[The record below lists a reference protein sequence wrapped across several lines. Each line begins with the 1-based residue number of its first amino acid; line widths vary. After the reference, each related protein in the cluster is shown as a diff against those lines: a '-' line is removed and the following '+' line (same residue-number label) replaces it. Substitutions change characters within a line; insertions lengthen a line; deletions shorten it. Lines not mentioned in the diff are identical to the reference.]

1 MSQPTR
7 FGIIGAGAI
16 AGAHLQALQ
25 AMGEDVA
32 CVGVLDLR
40 EASAAAMATEAGCPA
55 FTDLEAFLAD
65 AKPEAVIL
73 CTPPSTH
80 APIAL
85 RLMEQGISVLCEK
98 PLSIQPENAR
108 VMLEAADAAGVV
120 FTMAS
125 KFRYVDDVQ
134 KARELIQGGTL
145 GEIVLLENTFAARVD
160 MRERW
165 NSDPDVGGGGVL
177 IDNGTHSADIVRYL
191 LGPVAEVQATEGN
204 RFQGLEVED
213 TVHLFLRSQAGV
225 LASIDLSWSINKQ
238 LDYYIGIYG
247 TEGVMRIGWQESFYE
262 RPNNG
267 GKHVFGTGYSKLG
280 AFEAQL
286 RNFLGAMRGQEA
298 LRITSAEAFDS
309 VEVIAAAYRSL
320 AANDWA
326 EVAPARIAS

>member
-1 MSQPTR
+1 MTQPTR
-7 FGIIGAGAI
+7 FGILGAGAI

-25 AMGEDVA
+25 AMGQEA
-32 CVGVLDLR
+32 TCVGVMDLQA
-40 EASAAAMATEAGCPA
+40 EAAEAMAKDADCPA
-55 FTDLEAFLAD
+55 FNDLEVFLAE
-65 AKPEAVIL
+65 AKPQAVIL

-108 VMLEAADAAGVV
+108 TMLEAAEAAGVV

-134 KARELIQGGTL
+134 KARALISDGTL

-160 MRERW
+160 MRGRW
-165 NSDPDVGGGGVL
+165 NSDPQVGGGGVL

-204 RFQGLEVED
+204 RYQDLNVED

-247 TEGVMRIGWQESFYE
+247 TEGVIRIGWQESFYE

-267 GKHVFGTGYSKLG
+267 GKHVFGSGYSKLG

-286 RNFLGAMRGQEA
+286 RNFLGAMRGEEA

-320 AANDWA
+320 ADNDWA
-326 EVAPARIAS
+326 KVAPARIAS

>member
-1 MSQPTR
+1 MSQATR

-25 AMGEDVA
+25 AMGEDVS
-32 CVGVLDLR
+32 CVGVLDLH
-40 EASAAAMATEAGCPA
+40 ELAAASMAQDAGCPA
-55 FTDLEAFLAD
+55 FTDLEAFLSE

-73 CTPPSTH
+73 CTPPNTH

-98 PLSIQPENAR
+98 PLSIKPEDAR
-108 VMLEAADAAGVV
+108 LMLEAANAAGVV

-134 KARELIQGGTL
+134 KARQLISDGTL

-165 NSDPDVGGGGVL
+165 NADPMVGGGGVL

-238 LDYYIGIYG
+238 LDYYIGVYG
-247 TEGVMRIGWQESFYE
+247 TEGVLRIGWQESFYE

-267 GKHVFGTGYSKLG
+267 GKHVFGSGYSKLG

-286 RNFLGAMRGQEA
+286 RNFLGVMRGKEA

-320 AANDWA
+320 ADNDWA
-326 EVAPARIAS
+326 QVAPARIAS

>member
-1 MSQPTR
+1 MTPPLR
-7 FGIIGAGAI
+7 FGLLGAGAI
-16 AGAHLQALQ
+16 AGAHLEALQ
-25 AMGEDVA
+25 ALEGEA
-32 CVGVLDLR
+32 TCVGVMDLD
-40 EASAAAMATEAGCPA
+40 EAASGRLAKAADCPA
-55 FTDLEAFLAD
+55 YGDLEAFLGGCS
-65 AKPEAVIL
+65 PQAVIL

-80 APIAL
+80 ATLATAL
-85 RLMEQGISVLCEK
+85 MGKGISVLCEK
-98 PLSIQPENAR
+98 PLSIRPEEAR
-108 VMLEAADAAGVV
+108 AMLAAADAAGVA

-125 KFRYVDDVQ
+125 KFRYVVDVNA
-134 KARELIQGGTL
+134 ARTLIQDGVL

-160 MRERW
+160 MRGRW
-165 NSDPDVGGGGVL
+165 NADPEVGGGGVL

-213 TVHLFLRSQAGV
+213 TVHLFLRSQEGV

-247 TEGVMRIGWQESFYE
+247 TEGVLRIGWQESSYE

-267 GKHVFGTGYSKLG
+267 GKHVFGSGYGKLA

-286 RNFLGAMRGQEA
+286 RNFVGAMRGEEE
-298 LRITSAEAFDS
+298 LRITPAEALDS

-320 AANDWA
+320 EANEWA
-326 EVAPARIAS
+326 SVTPAQVVS

>member
-1 MSQPTR
+1 MSQATR

-25 AMGEDVA
+25 AMGEEVL
-32 CVGVLDLR
+32 CVGVLDLHL
-40 EASAAAMATEAGCPA
+40 ESAKAMAEQADCPA
-55 FTDLEAFLAD
+55 FTELDHFLAEAD
-65 AKPEAVIL
+65 PQAVIL

-98 PLSIQPENAR
+98 PLSIEPDNAR
-108 VMLEAADAAGVV
+108 AMLEASEAAGVV

-125 KFRYVDDVQ
+125 KFRYVEDVE
-134 KARELIQGGTL
+134 KARTLIADGTL

-160 MRERW
+160 MRGRW
-165 NSDPDVGGGGVL
+165 NSDPAVGGGGVL

-204 RFQGLEVED
+204 RFQSLEVED

-238 LDYYIGIYG
+238 LDYYIGVYG
-247 TEGVMRIGWQESFYE
+247 TEGVMRIGWQESSYE
-262 RPNNG
+262 RPDNG
-267 GKHVFGTGYSKLG
+267 GKHVFGSGYSKLG

-286 RNFLGAMRGQEA
+286 RNFLGAMRGEEA

-326 EVAPARIAS
+326 KVAPARIAS